1 MPTTLVQAKVR
12 PGLHSHPARLVLPVA
27 PHVNAR
33 SRFAPAVKTT
43 PAMLPTEAIA
53 WLDRTLVEGV
63 AINTVEIFGPG
74 DPLAT
79 PESTMEALRLL
90 RRRHPDLKLL
100 VCTLGLYG
108 DLYAQALAEN
118 GVSQITVL
126 VDAVDLDIVS
136 NLYAWIRPGK
146 RTVPLAKAAEIL
158 LSEQATAIAA
168 FKRVGMAVTIRTTV
182 YPGVNDGHIEEIARL
197 VASLGAEMMTII
209 PCLPGGVEQE
219 SLPVPDKKLM
229 QSLRGLAAK
238 HITIVDVP
246 EADGSGKL
254 SQATTAFDESCL
266 AAMIPKPSRERPNV
280 AVVSSNGMDV
290 DLHLGQAHRVMIYGP
305 REDGLPCLLK
315 TRLVPEAGGGGSR
328 WERLSEILSDCFV
341 LLAASAGDNPRT
353 ILRDRGIGVL
363 ITDGNIEGTVDVLY
377 GGGKKSKCRD
387 QRPIKA

>member
-1 MPTTLVQAKVR
+1 MPTTLAQAKVR
-12 PGLHSHPARLVLPVA
+12 AGSHSHPARLVLPVA

-33 SRFAPAVKTT
+33 SRFAPSVKTM
-43 PAMLPTEAIA
+43 PAMVPTEAIA

-63 AINTVEIFGPG
+63 AVDTVEIFGPG

-79 PESTMEALRLL
+79 PEPTMEILRLL
-90 RRRHPDLKLL
+90 RQKYPDLKLFIS
-100 VCTLGLYG
+100 TLGLYG
-108 DLYAQALAEN
+108 DLYAQALADN

-126 VDAVDLDIVS
+126 VDAVDPEIV
-136 NLYAWIRPGK
+136 NKLYAWIRPGK

-168 FKRVGMAVTIRTTV
+168 FKRVGMAVTIRSTV
-182 YPGVNDGHIEEIARL
+182 YPGVNNGHIEEIARQ

-209 PCLPGGVEQE
+209 PCLPGGEEQE
-219 SLPVPDKKLM
+219 SPPVPDKKLM

-238 HITIVDVP
+238 HITIVDAP
-246 EADGSGKL
+246 QAEGSGKP
-254 SQATTAFDESCL
+254 SQSTTAFDESSF
-266 AAMIPKPSRERPNV
+266 AAMIPRPSRERPNV

-387 QRPIKA
+387 QRLKA